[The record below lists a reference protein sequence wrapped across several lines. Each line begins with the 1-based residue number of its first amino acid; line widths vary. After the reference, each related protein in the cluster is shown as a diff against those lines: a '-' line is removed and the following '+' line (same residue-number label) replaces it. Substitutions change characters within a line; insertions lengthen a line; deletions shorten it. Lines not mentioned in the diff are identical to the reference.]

1 MATKKIILVE
11 DNENNQ
17 LLIQDIFYKYRQ
29 EYDLVIIGTSEE
41 ALKYLSTYSFDL
53 LLLDM
58 RLPQISGWD
67 IAKILRGQYHCQ
79 TPIIAVTAHAM
90 KGDRE
95 RSLEAGCNDFI
106 TKPIQKETLLE
117 KVRHWTA

>member
-1 MATKKIILVE
+1 MPIKKVILVE

-17 LLIQDIFYKYRQ
+17 LLIQDIFYKYRK
-29 EYDLVIIGTSEE
+29 EYELVVIDSSEE
-41 ALKYLSTYSFDL
+41 ALAYLTSNSFDL

-58 RLPQISGWD
+58 RLPKISGWEV
-67 IAKILRGQYHCQ
+67 ARILRDQHHCQ
-79 TPIIAVTAHAM
+79 NPIIAVTAHAM

-117 KVRHWTA
+117 KVRHWTS